1 MPPEFKEKDFIKM
14 PLRLGAHITVLGGCA
29 KTMLPELYVSE
40 LWFST
45 CLKKQLWKQT
55 IPVEDF

>member
-1 MPPEFKEKDFIKM
+1 M